1 MARIF
6 VLDDEENI
14 MRTWVLILGKSGHE
28 TTGFSHPREAL
39 EAIRQNPPDL
49 LVSDV
54 GLPGMTGIE
63 LAITLLKE
71 NLPTKVLLCSG
82 QTVTADY
89 IEEAAGRGYDFRV
102 LPKPVGPP
110 VLIETVRQMLGG
122 APQSKATAR

>member
-14 MRTWVLILGKSGHE
+14 MRTWVLILSKSGHE
-28 TTGFSHPREAL
+28 TTGFSHPQAAL

-54 GLPGMTGIE
+54 GLPGMTGIQ
-63 LAITLLKE
+63 LAITLSKE
-71 NLPTKVLLCSG
+71 AVPTKVLLCSG

-89 IEEAAGRGYDFRV
+89 LDEAAALGYAFKV
-102 LPKPVGPP
+102 LAKPVGPP
-110 VLIETVRQMLGG
+110 LLIETVRQMLGE
-122 APQSKATAR
+122 APQSRATAR

>member
-28 TTGFSHPREAL
+28 VTGYSHPQAAL
-39 EAIRQNPPDL
+39 DAIRQNPPDL

-82 QTVTADY
+82 QTVTAEY
-89 IEEAAGRGYDFRV
+89 IDEAAELGYDFKV
-102 LPKPVGPP
+102 LPKPVGP
-110 VLIETVRQMLGG
+110 
-122 APQSKATAR
+122 